1 MAVHPETGL
10 VGFTEGD
17 FMQDGTGAI
26 NNNSKNPTARPIT
39 TRHVF
44 VAFDRNTAQTHF
56 VPGFAVEFLTAPVI
70 ARANSPV

>member
-1 MAVHPETGL
+1 MAVHPDTGL

-17 FMQDGTGAI
+17 FMQDGTGA
-26 NNNSKNPTARPIT
+26 SKDPTARPIT

-44 VAFDRNTAQTHF
+44 VAFDRNTAQTPFRHF